1 MDAYCGAR
9 RDISRDELELRCCAT
24 GRVIHGTDT
33 IGKVRATCA
42 LLPFSLL
49 CAAHAASGLAAR
61 SDAVCLRQQLNLV
74 SDARLE
80 ACMVPSTQLLALHT

>member
-33 IGKVRATCA
+33 IGKVCATCA
-42 LLPFSLL
+42 LFPLS
-49 CAAHAASGLAAR
+49 SVR
-61 SDAVCLRQQLNLV
+61 STR
-74 SDARLE
+74 SIW
-80 ACMVPSTQLLALHT
+80 TGGAL